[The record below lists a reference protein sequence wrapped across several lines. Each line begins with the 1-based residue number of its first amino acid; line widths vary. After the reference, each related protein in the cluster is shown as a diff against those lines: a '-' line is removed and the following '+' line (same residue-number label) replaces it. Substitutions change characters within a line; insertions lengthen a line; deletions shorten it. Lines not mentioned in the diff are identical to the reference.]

1 MLVAFILAPMA
12 LLAQNEPASP
22 SARDEGAPRGRAVR
36 HEHPN
41 LTVQQKAHKMTDQMD
56 RLLTLTDKQY
66 QKIYKLNLKEL
77 KEMEADSLFMGR
89 HRGFGPGMGP
99 GPGFGPGG
107 PGNRAQ
113 FERDMAR
120 LGSESNPLTEQQME
134 ELRAAHEKSR
144 LKRTNSSARFSLK
157 NNTASGSRQSRS
169 AWSGCV
175 KCRSTEW
182 MDAAATAGIAPTAPV
197 LKRRRL
203 NPDPVGDYLPLRSL
217 FTACSRLCEGSMM
230 L

>member
-144 LKRTNSSARFSLK
+144 LKKDKQLRKILTQEQYGKWVKAEQERLVRMREMQKHRMDGRRGHRGHRPDS
-157 NNTASGSRQSRS
+157 TGSKAQTPES
-169 AWSGCV
+169 
-175 KCRSTEW
+175 
-182 MDAAATAGIAPTAPV
+182 
-197 LKRRRL
+197 
-203 NPDPVGDYLPLRSL
+203 
-217 FTACSRLCEGSMM
+217 
-230 L
+230 